1 MNTSFAISLL
11 KALPS
16 VGRQCQLRAPSI
28 RLVRP
33 FSSTHGYASD
43 AKDKTRQIER
53 QILNAQPEQA
63 ADENSAF
70 SAITKMMQGERS
82 RTTQNVSRDYSRMAE
97 SLEAEMIKQ
106 PYADR
111 SPPHHLHVYAHKHNT
126 ILTLT
131 RPNGNPLL
139 SISCGHL
146 GFRKGHRS
154 GYDPAYQLT
163 THVFGQMQE
172 RGYLLDI
179 NRLEIVLRGFGQ
191 GRDAFTKVLLGNEGR
206 NVRGLVSRVTDSTRI
221 KFGGTR
227 SRKVRRLG

>member
-1 MNTSFAISLL
+1 MNTTFARSLL

-16 VGRQCQLRAPSI
+16 VGRSCQLRTSSA
-28 RLVRP
+28 RLIRP
-33 FSSTHGYASD
+33 FSSTSGVASD
-43 AKDKTRQIER
+43 AKDKSRAIER
-53 QILNAQPEQA
+53 QILNAQPEA
-63 ADENSAF
+63 TADENSAL
-70 SAITKMMQGERS
+70 SAITKMMQGERT
-82 RTTQNVSRDYSRMAE
+82 RTNHAVSRDYSKMAE

-111 SPPHHLHVYAHKHNT
+111 VPPHHLHVYSHKHNT

-139 SISCGHL
+139 SMGCGNL

-163 THVFGQMQE
+163 SHVFGQMQE

-179 NRLEIVLRGFGQ
+179 NRLEVVLRGFGP
-191 GRDAFTKVLLGNEGR
+191 GREAFTKVLLGGEGK
-206 NVRGLVSRVTDSTRI
+206 NIRGLVSRVTDGTRI

>member
-1 MNTSFAISLL
+1 MNTSFASSLL

-16 VGRQCQLRAPSI
+16 VGRQCQLRTPSI
-28 RLVRP
+28 RLLKP
-33 FSSTHGYASD
+33 FSSTRGIASD
-43 AKDKTRQIER
+43 AKDKNRQIEK
-53 QILNAQPEQA
+53 QILNAQSAPA
-63 ADENSAF
+63 ADENSAL
-70 SAITKMMQGERS
+70 SAITRMMKGGSSRS
-82 RTTQNVSRDYSRMAE
+82 NQDVTRDYSKMAE

-111 SPPHHLHVYAHKHNT
+111 SPPHHLHVYATKHNT

-131 RPNGNPLL
+131 RPNGNPML
-139 SISCGHL
+139 SMSCGHL

-179 NRLEIVLRGFGQ
+179 NRLEVVLRGFGL
-191 GRDAFTKVLLGNEGR
+191 GREAFTKVLLGNEGR